1 MKLSSLVLEMEGVK
15 TDSLMESLEEQLVDY
30 QDPWEETETDLLAEE
45 GMEIAQIDHLEE
57 VETIPIDLLE
67 EEETET
73 VQTDLLA
80 EGEMETVQTDLLEEV
95 ETEIVQTDLS
105 EELGTEIDLSAEE
118 EMETVLTD
126 LLEEVEIIQIDQLE
140 EM

>member
-15 TDSLMESLEEQLVDY
+15 TESSMESLEEQLEDCQV
-30 QDPWEETETDLLAEE
+30 PWEEMGTDLLAEE

-57 VETIPIDLLE
+57 VETIPTDLLE

-73 VQTDLLA
+73 VQIDLLE

-105 EELGTEIDLSAEE
+105 EEE

>member
-1 MKLSSLVLEMEGVK
+1 ME
-15 TDSLMESLEEQLVDY
+15 DY
-30 QDPWEETETDLLAEE
+30 QVPWEETGTNPLVEE

-57 VETIPIDLLE
+57 ETETIPIDLLE

-73 VQTDLLA
+73 VQIDLLA
-80 EGEMETVQTDLLEEV
+80 EGEMETVQTDLSEEV
-95 ETEIVQTDLS
+95 
-105 EELGTEIDLSAEE
+105 GTETDLSAEE
-118 EMETVLTD
+118 EMETVQTD

>member
-1 MKLSSLVLEMEGVK
+1 
-15 TDSLMESLEEQLVDY
+15 
-30 QDPWEETETDLLAEE
+30 
-45 GMEIAQIDHLEE
+45 
-57 VETIPIDLLE
+57 
-67 EEETET
+67 
-73 VQTDLLA
+73 
-80 EGEMETVQTDLLEEV
+80 V

-105 EELGTEIDLSAEE
+105 EEE

>member
-15 TDSLMESLEEQLVDY
+15 TESSMESLEEQLEDCQV
-30 QDPWEETETDLLAEE
+30 PWEEMGTDLLAEE

-57 VETIPIDLLE
+57 VETIPTDLLE
-67 EEETET
+67 EE
-73 VQTDLLA
+73 
-80 EGEMETVQTDLLEEV
+80 

-105 EELGTEIDLSAEE
+105 EEE

>member
-15 TDSLMESLEEQLVDY
+15 TESSMESLEEQLEDC
-30 QDPWEETETDLLAEE
+30 QDPWEEMGTDLLAEE

-57 VETIPIDLLE
+57 VETIPTDLLE

-73 VQTDLLA
+73 VQI
-80 EGEMETVQTDLLEEV
+80 DLLEEV
-95 ETEIVQTDLS
+95 ETEIVRTDLS
-105 EELGTEIDLSAEE
+105 EEV